1 MNEIG
6 KRLGYEVQN
15 GRYQGVGNQSGFD
28 GLWFDGTN
36 HIFAFQR
43 WFRLDI
49 RSGILATVGRFA
61 RFAVVELGK
70 ADLGVGVNERL
81 LVDSPHVY

>member
-1 MNEIG
+1 LQDIVNEIG

-15 GRYQGVGNQSGFD
+15 GRYQGVVNQSGFD

-43 WFRLDI
+43 RFRLDI
-49 RSGILATVGRFA
+49 RSGILAAVGRFA
-61 RFAVVELGK
+61 G
-70 ADLGVGVNERL
+70 GERL
-81 LVDSPHVY
+81 DIFPRPSPP